1 MTNEALVLGIIW
13 VMTLKPDWG
22 GSVAA
27 LVVAYAVGLALAAR
41 LTREPAGKNA
51 PAAEP
56 TG

>member
-41 LTREPAGKNA
+41 LTREAVADEA
-51 PAAEP
+51 PAAQS